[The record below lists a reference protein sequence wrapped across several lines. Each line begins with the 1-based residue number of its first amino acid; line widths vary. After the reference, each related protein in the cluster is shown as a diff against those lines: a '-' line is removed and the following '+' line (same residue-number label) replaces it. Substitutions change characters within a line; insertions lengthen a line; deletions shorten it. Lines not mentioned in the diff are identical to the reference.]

1 MYVDDAGWGALD
13 VLEWCK
19 YASGIHIGRVR
30 TIYTYTITI
39 SSMSNIYI

>member
-19 YASGIHIGRVR
+19 YASGIQSAVYVQ
-30 TIYTYTITI
+30 YTRILLL
-39 SSMSNIYI
+39 SSMSTWT